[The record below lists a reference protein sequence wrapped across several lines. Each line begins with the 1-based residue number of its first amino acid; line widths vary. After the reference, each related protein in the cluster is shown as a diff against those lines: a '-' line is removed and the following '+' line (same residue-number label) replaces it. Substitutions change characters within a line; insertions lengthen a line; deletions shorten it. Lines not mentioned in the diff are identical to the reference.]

1 MKDTTAL
8 IAGFRRFQQEYYGAR
23 RETFERLTRDGQSPA
38 IMVIACCDSRVDP
51 AIITD
56 SDPGDLFVVRNVA
69 NLVPPYET
77 GGHYHGTSAA
87 IEFAVCA
94 LKVRHVIVLG
104 HAQCGGIR
112 ALVEQDPVGNGTG
125 FIAPWM
131 SIAEDARREVQERL
145 PTADVEQR
153 VRACERAA
161 IRVSL
166 ENLMSFPFVSA
177 AARAGQLTTHGWYF
191 DIGQGA
197 LFGCGSD
204 GDFVPLVPGYAA
216 NTVDSQ
222 CR

>member
-1 MKDTTAL
+1 MDEIKKL
-8 IAGFRRFQQEYYGAR
+8 IAGFRRFQREFYGAR
-23 RETFERLTRDGQSPA
+23 RETFERLAREGQSPA
-38 IMVIACCDSRVDP
+38 VMVIACCDSRVDP
-51 AIITD
+51 AIVTD

-87 IEFAVCA
+87 LEFAVCT

-112 ALVEQDPVGNGTG
+112 ALVEQDPVGNGAG

-131 SIAEDARREVQERL
+131 SIAEDARREVLERL

-153 VRACERAA
+153 ARACERAA

-166 ENLMSFPFVSA
+166 KNLMSFPFVSA
-177 AARAGQLTTHGWYF
+177 AARTGQLTTQGWYF
-191 DIGQGA
+191 DIGQGE
-197 LFGCGSD
+197 LHGCGPD
-204 GDFVPLVPGYAA
+204 GDYSLLVPGYAA
-216 NTVDSQ
+216 STASSR
-222 CR
+222 CP